1 METQIKPYNI
11 YDLITKYERKIIKLE
26 NEFDADYENHYT
38 ESLDTYDAEI
48 KALREVIA
56 DLDELVSL

>member
-1 METQIKPYNI
+1 MEFITRVS
-11 YDLITKYERKIIKLE
+11 LIELMAKYERKIIKLE

-56 DLDELVSL
+56 DLDGLVSM